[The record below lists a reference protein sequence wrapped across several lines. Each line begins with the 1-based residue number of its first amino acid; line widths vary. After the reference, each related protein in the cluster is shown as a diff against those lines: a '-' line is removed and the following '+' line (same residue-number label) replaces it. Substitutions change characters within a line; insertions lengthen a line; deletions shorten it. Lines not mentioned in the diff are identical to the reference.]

1 MAKLYKTN
9 GEVVEITPK
18 NKRNGFTLQECYD
31 YIGCDLIDAYCLD
44 EDGDGTWFVADDEG
58 LLKNDPIL
66 NVKATAEASRLSGL
80 DWELYGNVIICSG
93 KEFK

>member
-31 YIGCDLIDAYCLD
+31 YIGCELIDAHCISD
-44 EDGDGTWFVADDEG
+44 KRNGTWFIADDE
-58 LLKNDPIL
+58 D
-66 NVKATAEASRLSGL
+66 
-80 DWELYGNVIICSG
+80 C
-93 KEFK
+93 